1 MHKYGSIVADLLK
14 DPDLDKIIEEV
25 SNLPPK
31 KVINALLPKLLSA
44 DEVVKW
50 RAVTIGGVLIARL
63 ADSDMASARIFIRR
77 LIWQL
82 TDESGG
88 CPFGAPELMAE
99 AMANNR
105 SLADEYANIL
115 ISYIIPDGN
124 YLEFEPLQRGAVW
137 GIGRLAEVYP
147 DLVRDSVPYLNQLLN
162 SRDVQVREYT
172 RRALEKIQQVSIGT

>member
-1 MHKYGSIVADLLK
+1 MHKYGSVVTDLLN
-14 DPDLDKIIEEV
+14 DPDLDRVIEEV

-31 KVINALLPKLLSA
+31 KVINALLPKILSI
-44 DEVVKW
+44 EEGIKR
-50 RAVTIGGVLIARL
+50 RAITVAGVLIAHL
-63 ADSDMASARIFIRR
+63 ADNDMEAARIFMRR

-124 YLEFEPLQRGAVW
+124 YLEFEPLQLGAVW

-147 DLVRDSVPYLNQLLN
+147 DLVRDSAPYLNQLLTSHDLHIREN
-162 SRDVQVREYT
+162 SRQ
-172 RRALEKIQQVSIGT
+172 ALERIEQVS